1 MASFLGHFRK
11 NWAIFYSNFGH
22 TEYELERRVLFFS
35 EQEIKL
41 ERRRWRRRRSTQ
53 IFANA
58 RSGHFRGKKTTN
70 ELNVNI
76 VEINFHLRLT
86 EI

>member
-1 MASFLGHFRK
+1 MASF
-11 NWAIFYSNFGH
+11 WAISGKIGLFFIPTFGH
-22 TEYELERRVLFFS
+22 TEYEFERHVLFFS

-53 IFANA
+53 IFANT

-70 ELNVNI
+70 ELYLNTVD
-76 VEINFHLRLT
+76 
-86 EI
+86 